1 MLLRSN
7 AARLVMLSAL
17 VFIGSLAAEPLAQA
31 SRAPQAA
38 SATSA
43 LPARL
48 SDADFW
54 TLTTDISEPGGYFR
68 ITDNYTSNENEVGSI
83 VNALRE
89 RGSTGGVY
97 VGVGPE
103 QNFSYI
109 AATRPAMAF
118 VIDIRRQAVM
128 QHLMFKAM
136 FELSKDRAEFLSML
150 FAKPRPQGL
159 DANTPIQKIW
169 EAYFTVLTDRTA
181 AAAIAERVVKHLTVT
196 HKFTFT
202 SEEQAQLDAVLAAFV
217 QFGPGITTRGSMN
230 GGGGGNN
237 WSFADLTGWS
247 TDELGRP
254 QSFLSSEEH
263 FQTVKA
269 LHDKNLIVAVSGDF
283 GGPKALRAIGSYIR
297 EHGSTL
303 SAFYVSNVEQYLF
316 MDGKQQAFFDNV
328 ALMPLTDKS
337 VFIRPYAMRK
347 SVGPPLC
354 GIAAFLK
361 AAKGGRVYSNNEAL
375 ACVS

>member
-1 MLLRSN
+1 MRMT
-7 AARLVMLSAL
+7 RMTLSAL
-17 VFIGSLAAEPLAQA
+17 IVAGLLVAEPLAQA
-31 SRAPQAA
+31 ARAPQSA
-38 SATSA
+38 STTAA
-43 LPARL
+43 LPAKL

-68 ITDNYTSNENEVGSI
+68 ITDNYTSNEGEVGQI
-83 VNALRE
+83 VNDLRE

-109 AATRPAMAF
+109 AAMRPAMAF

-136 FELSKDRAEFLSML
+136 FELSKDRADFLSLL

-159 DANTPIQKIW
+159 NADTPIQKMW
-169 EAYFTVLTDRTA
+169 EAYFAVLTDRTVA
-181 AAAIAERVVKHLTVT
+181 AATADRVTKHLTLT

-202 SEEQAQLDAVLAAFV
+202 ADEQAQLDAVLAAFV

-237 WSFADLTGWS
+237 LSFADLTGWS
-247 TDELGRP
+247 TDALGRP

-283 GGPKALRAIGSYIR
+283 GGPKALRAIATYIR

-328 ALMPLTDKS
+328 ALMPLTEKS
-337 VFIRPYAMRK
+337 VFIRPYAMRR

-361 AAKGGRVYSNNEAL
+361 AVKSGRIYTNNEAL
-375 ACVS
+375 ACGG

>member
-1 MLLRSN
+1 MR
-7 AARLVMLSAL
+7 RMTLSVLIVVGLIVA
-17 VFIGSLAAEPLAQA
+17 GPQAQSSA
-31 SRAPQAA
+31 PAPQAA
-38 SATSA
+38 PAAAS

-48 SDADFW
+48 SDAEFW
-54 TLTTDISEPGGYFR
+54 KLTTDISEPGGYFR

-83 VNALRE
+83 VNALRS

-136 FELSKDRAEFLSML
+136 FELSRDRAEFLSML
-150 FAKPRPQGL
+150 FAKPRPQGM
-159 DANTPIQKIW
+159 DANTPIQKMW

-181 AAAIAERVVKHLTVT
+181 AAAISERVVKHLTGT

-202 SEEQAQLDAVLAAFV
+202 SEEHAQLDAVLAAFV

-254 QSFLSSEEH
+254 QSFMSTEEH

-283 GGPKALRAIGSYIR
+283 GGPKALRAIGAYIR

-354 GIAAFLK
+354 GITGFLK
-361 AAKGGRVYSNNEAL
+361 AVKGGRIYSNNEAL
-375 ACVS
+375 ACAS